1 MRENDLPALA
11 IADPQTFA
19 DEQALHGLLARLRRT
34 DPLPR
39 IDAPGY
45 SPFWLVTRHADIV
58 AVEKA
63 ATRFI
68 NAPRQALLPDAH
80 HEKTRQALAGRPVG
94 EVMRNLTAMDGAEHR
109 AYRAIAQ
116 AEFMPVAMNAIRG
129 DIERLAAEFVDRM
142 AALGE
147 ACDFA
152 TDIAFGYPLRVIMS
166 ILGVPPEDEPL
177 MLKLTQRLLTSQDP
191 ELAGKDNNSA
201 HAVMEMFEYMAPI
214 VARRRTE
221 PEADIASVIANA
233 RIDDAYLPDRD
244 VLGYFLIIATA
255 GHDTTSYTLTGG
267 LLALLQHPD
276 QLARLRAE
284 PSLMPTAIEEI
295 LRWTSAVRHFCRTAT
310 EDCEVAGQR
319 IAKGDLLLLSYPSA
333 NRDEAAFDDPD
344 AFRIDRRPNKQLA
357 FGTGPHVCLG
367 QYLARMELASFL
379 REFLDRVEDIELAGT
394 PRFTQSTFVGGVK
407 NLPIRY
413 RMRDREARS
422 AA

>member
-267 LLALLQHPD
+267 LKALIDNPD
-276 QLARLRAE
+276 QMARLRAE
-284 PSLMPTAIEEI
+284 PDLIPGAIDEMI
-295 LRWTSAVRHFCRTAT
+295 RWTSPVKHFIRTAT
-310 EDCEVAGQR
+310 EDVEIEGKQVR
-319 IAKGDLLLLSYPSA
+319 TGDIVMLSYPSA
-333 NRDEAAFDDPD
+333 NRDEDVFDDPF
-344 AFRIDRRPNKQLA
+344 AFRIDRKPNRHLA
-357 FGTGPHVCLG
+357 FGTGPHLCLG
-367 QYLARMELASFL
+367 QHLARMELSSFL
-379 REFLDRVEDIELAGT
+379 REFLSRIDDVALAGT
-394 PRFTQSTFVGGVK
+394 PRLVQSTFVGGVK
-407 NLPIRY
+407 SLPVRY
-413 RMRDREARS
+413 RVREYA
-422 AA
+422 